1 MNRYNDIQ
9 QIRNTNE
16 FVGTIGDLYYRTV
29 TYPEVPVSENDIYV
43 ETEFGD
49 RLDLLANQFYGD
61 VTLYWVIAIAN
72 PDKINMGSLF
82 LTEGSQIRIPSNVVE
97 VVDSFN
103 LLNQ

>member
-1 MNRYNDIQ
+1 MNRYASIKEL
-9 QIRNTNE
+9 RNTNE
-16 FVGTIGDLYYRTV
+16 FVGTPGTLYYTNV
-29 TYPEVPVSENDIYV
+29 TYPEIPSNENDIWV

-82 LTEGSQIRIPSNVVE
+82 LTEGSQIRIPSNVVQI
-97 VVDSFN
+97 VDSYN

>member
-1 MNRYNDIQ
+1 MNRYASIKEL
-9 QIRNTNE
+9 RNTNE
-16 FVGTIGDLYYRTV
+16 FVGTPGTLYYTNV
-29 TYPEVPVSENDIYV
+29 TYPEIPSNENDIWV

-82 LTEGSQIRIPSNVVE
+82 LTEGSQIRIPSNVVQI
-97 VVDSFN
+97 VDSYN
-103 LLNQ
+103 LLNE

>member
-1 MNRYNDIQ
+1 MNRYLFNKISNN
-9 QIRNTNE
+9 RFLTS
-16 FVGTIGDLYYRTV
+16 
-29 TYPEVPVSENDIYV
+29 TYPAFPQKSTDKYIISRS
-43 ETEFGD
+43 GD